1 MKRILSLLAFAMLSI
16 ASVSAQDNTYCAVA
30 GPYYDASGKLV
41 ISDPRT
47 TLQVQLTVTKEQTIV
62 GPYAKYA
69 QKYLGVRPALVE
81 RTSYNV
87 TNAVICLAPE
97 LATALPADGSSS
109 EAETYLG
116 SQTDFAKISPD
127 RLSASIVSIDDAAQ
141 QAAQMIFSIRKHRM
155 DLITGEAGENVFGG
169 GLKDALETLDNKEQE
184 LLELFLGKK
193 ISTTS
198 TQTYTVP
205 LANGVTEY
213 IVAKFASNAGLKPAT
228 APDGEIIKLTVT
240 ASNASPKFNCI
251 QEVDATNKAAMA
263 VRIANMATCSIAA
276 GNKIVGN
283 VTLPVYE
290 LGRTAYILNTA
301 KR

>member
-16 ASVSAQDNTYCAVA
+16 ANVSAQDNTYCAVA
-30 GPYYDASGKLV
+30 GSYYDASGKLV

-251 QEVDATNKAAMA
+251 QEVDAANKAAMA

-283 VTLPVYE
+283 ATLPVYE

>member
-228 APDGEIIKLTVT
+228 APDGEIVKLTVT

-251 QEVDATNKAAMA
+251 QEVDAANKAAMA

-283 VTLPVYE
+283 ATLPVYE

>member
-169 GLKDALETLDNKEQE
+169 GLKDALKTLDNKEQE

-251 QEVDATNKAAMA
+251 QEVDAANKAAMA

-283 VTLPVYE
+283 ATLPVYE

>member
-251 QEVDATNKAAMA
+251 QEVDAANKAAMA

-283 VTLPVYE
+283 ATLPVYE

>member
-198 TQTYTVP
+198 TQTYTIP

-251 QEVDATNKAAMA
+251 QEVDAANKAAMA

-283 VTLPVYE
+283 ATLPVYE

>member
-1 MKRILSLLAFAMLSI
+1 M
-16 ASVSAQDNTYCAVA
+16 
-30 GPYYDASGKLV
+30 
-41 ISDPRT
+41 
-47 TLQVQLTVTKEQTIV
+47 
-62 GPYAKYA
+62 
-69 QKYLGVRPALVE
+69 
-81 RTSYNV
+81 
-87 TNAVICLAPE
+87 
-97 LATALPADGSSS
+97 
-109 EAETYLG
+109 
-116 SQTDFAKISPD
+116 
-127 RLSASIVSIDDAAQ
+127 
-141 QAAQMIFSIRKHRM
+141 
-155 DLITGEAGENVFGG
+155 
-169 GLKDALETLDNKEQE
+169 
-184 LLELFLGKK
+184 ELFLGKK

-251 QEVDATNKAAMA
+251 QEVDAANKAAMA

-283 VTLPVYE
+283 ATLPVYE

>member
-127 RLSASIVSIDDAAQ
+127 RLSASLVSIDDAAQ

-251 QEVDATNKAAMA
+251 QEVDAANKAAMA

-283 VTLPVYE
+283 ATLPVYE